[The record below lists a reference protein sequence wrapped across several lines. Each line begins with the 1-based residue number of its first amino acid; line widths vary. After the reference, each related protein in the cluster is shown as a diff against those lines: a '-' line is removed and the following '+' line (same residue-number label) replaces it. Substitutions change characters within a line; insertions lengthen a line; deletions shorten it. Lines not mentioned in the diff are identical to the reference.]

1 MPWNFLFA
9 RLGRLAL
16 FKRSLYVAV
25 LSANTVNEIS
35 SLKKS
40 PFSKYCQWH
49 FLIEEKPKGL
59 DWVRFLTL
67 DYGSSFHSC
76 HDCTKVKKENF
87 KRHANSASVLLA
99 LRLFVLVNSWR
110 FHDYFLR
117 ELYPMHRTHPKKTV
131 MKIEKCRKFE
141 LNITRSRTKSQNIGY
156 LFSICFKVFG

>member
-1 MPWNFLFA
+1 MYIKIKMPWNFLFA

-16 FKRSLYVAV
+16 FKRSSYVAV

-110 FHDYFLR
+110 FHDYFYASNIPCTVHTLR
-117 ELYPMHRTHPKKTV
+117 KPSWR
-131 MKIEKCRKFE
+131 
-141 LNITRSRTKSQNIGY
+141 
-156 LFSICFKVFG
+156 